1 MSLRNILSAKL
12 GSQSLLQK
20 RQLNVWGIR
29 LRDAQNPSLN
39 QHLLFSICHVAC
51 PAMHPAVG
59 CTQKASMPRLAH
71 ALCLGNAGR
80 NT

>member
-29 LRDAQNPSLN
+29 LRDTQNPSLN
-39 QHLLFSICHVAC
+39 QLLLFSICHVAR
-51 PAMHPAVG
+51 PATHPAVRG
-59 CTQKASMPRLAH
+59 TQKASMPRLAH
-71 ALCLGNAGR
+71 ALRLGNAGR